1 MIVLWIAVT
10 CLAEF
15 VRVKASGK
23 LGRPLPPSGCGKCRA
38 KNCFW
43 RHGSYLRRVVEAF
56 LSEEIRIERFKCKRC
71 GKTVSVPPVFVVLK
85 RIYSMNLIAE
95 RVECY
100 AKEYTSYRRLS
111 NGPDRTPCS
120 SPSQVWRW
128 VNVLSKRAKNILLE
142 TQAECTQEGREEEL
156 LLRADEALCLNQRKA
171 YTEEK
176 REGLCNLAKA
186 VSFGRVL
193 HDKADCV
200 LFEIGQWY
208 LKKIF
213 GLKQIFAG
221 EPKEK
226 EPPQKA
232 TPQMA

>member
-1 MIVLWIAVT
+1 MT
-10 CLAEF
+10 
-15 VRVKASGK
+15 GK
-23 LGRPLPPSGCGKCRA
+23 LGRPEPPAGCSKCQA

-43 RHGSYLRRVVEAF
+43 RHGSYIRRVVEAF

-71 GKTVSVPPVFVVLK
+71 GRTVSVPPVFVIAK
-85 RIYSMNLIAE
+85 RIYSMNLVAE
-95 RVECY
+95 RVEYY
-100 AKEYTSYRRLS
+100 AKKDTSYRRLA
-111 NGPDRTPCS
+111 NGPDRPPCS

-128 VNVLSKRAKNILLE
+128 VNVLSKRAKSILLE
-142 TQAECTQEGREEEL
+142 TQAECTLCEREEEL
-156 LLRADEALCLNQRKA
+156 LLRADEAFCLNQQKA
-171 YTEEK
+171 CTEEK

-200 LFEIGQWY
+200 LFEIGQQY

-226 EPPQKA
+226 KPPQKA